1 MFNVFAF
8 LLRPPTWL
16 YVLLT
21 KLLFFF
27 FLPHPTFFPPPP
39 LSLSLSISSS
49 PNVHASTF
57 AQSIRRSLVS
67 LLLSITPPPTPLT
80 PFLQLARAILH
91 PGCLR
96 ILFTPRRPLRYIV
109 YNRARSRWLTRG
121 KKQVNLTKRPLKRS
135 KREIEGGGSAK
146 LFMEDGFLFF
156 FLSFRKC
163 ELSRKEICLFTGLI
177 SGGRILLEPRSRRN
191 EGGR

>member
-27 FLPHPTFFPPPP
+27 FLPHPTFFPPP

-67 LLLSITPPPTPLT
+67 LLLSITPLLPLT

-146 LFMEDGFLFF
+146 LFEWRMAFSFSSSLFENA
-156 FLSFRKC
+156 SFREK
-163 ELSRKEICLFTGLI
+163 KYACL
-177 SGGRILLEPRSRRN
+177 RD
-191 EGGR
+191 